1 MFWSMASGS
10 LPELKWEKVGFLWVY
25 KRISLPDWLLEFNKD
40 DLLGGFFIE
49 VAHFLYKNE
58 GGVSCEMFDE
68 VSMGQIAP
76 KSSARRQR
84 SYGCLGKVSRTR
96 SVSQGTSLLLRPY

>member
-1 MFWSMASGS
+1 M
-10 LPELKWEKVGFLWVY
+10 WVY

-84 SYGCLGKVSRTR
+84 SYGCLGKAGVPCC
-96 SVSQGTSLLLRPY
+96 VP

>member
-1 MFWSMASGS
+1 MEFKQINW
-10 LPELKWEKVGFLWVY
+10 W
-25 KRISLPDWLLEFNKD
+25 DWLLEFNKD

-49 VAHFLYKNE
+49 VAYFLYKNE
-58 GGVSCEMFDE
+58 GGVACEMLDE

-84 SYGCLGKVSRTR
+84 NYERLG
-96 SVSQGTSLLLRPY
+96 

>member
-1 MFWSMASGS
+1 MLEFKQINW
-10 LPELKWEKVGFLWVY
+10 L
-25 KRISLPDWLLEFNKD
+25 DWLLEFNKD

-58 GGVSCEMFDE
+58 GGVACEMLDE

-76 KSSARRQR
+76 KSSARR
-84 SYGCLGKVSRTR
+84 
-96 SVSQGTSLLLRPY
+96 